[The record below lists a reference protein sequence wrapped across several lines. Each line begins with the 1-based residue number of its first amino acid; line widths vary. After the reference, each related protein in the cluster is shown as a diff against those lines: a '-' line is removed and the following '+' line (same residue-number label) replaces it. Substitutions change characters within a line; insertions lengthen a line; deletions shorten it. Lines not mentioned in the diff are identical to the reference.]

1 MSLLY
6 SVLCNLC
13 PSVTFRHLPS
23 PSVTFRHLPSSS
35 VTFRHS
41 LSLSVTHGEQ
51 CNFVPPYILP
61 QLSALFRTFSVILN
75 RIITV
80 LHTLHSSND
89 IFQLHPAIWHLEEIP
104 PYQRFRKP
112 LRIALLSKSL
122 VSRTTLKM

>member
-41 LSLSVTHGEQ
+41 PSLSVTHGEQ
-51 CNFVPPYILP
+51 YNFVPPYILP
-61 QLSALFRTFSVILN
+61 QLSALFRTFSVILK
-75 RIITV
+75 RIITISRHGSNTPVINFPRRCLPGYIGTESSRLFIYV
-80 LHTLHSSND
+80 LHAP
-89 IFQLHPAIWHLEEIP
+89 ICCPAM
-104 PYQRFRKP
+104 PYAKY
-112 LRIALLSKSL
+112 
-122 VSRTTLKM
+122 